1 MKHFRFLICLILCV
15 FSSFGLSAEI
25 LSVSSDIL
33 RVDVSDT
40 DGSFILYN
48 RKDVTHDWTP
58 LLWQDKFP
66 TSYIRIWLD
75 NSVVR
80 WDSAANR
87 VKHSANVT
95 DDTIVLLRSDEYA
108 DMQLSYTLR
117 CSDPSADTL
126 SGRDSL
132 LITASI
138 CPHSIVRRDR
148 MVHRRDTATDDT
160 HRAVVRICYDTYLGE
175 TTGRHF
181 TYMTQSIPQNVILT
195 DKIVID
201 LTNDAD
207 LTDDM
212 TSDKSENA
220 DIPNVTGQNVINDVT
235 NDVSADNSS
244 DMLSNGDVTAD
255 KHIKKKN
262 KNIPNITLKKKE
274 KKVSIWQRIFGR
286 QRPQCDF
293 EELIGTKII
302 DRECEFFRFAVPY
315 IMSSELPN
323 SAALHLYTSGAGLTV
338 PTRIFFANWKAANT
352 EEVYNVR
359 DDHSFGNYPFER
371 EDSAAFFEYVIP
383 NMRADETADITAG
396 VSLKP
401 NAVFAIG
408 EDVILPVQDE
418 TDDIIIDVTTDSE
431 MDRLLNSINSQL
443 NSRKD
448 VRQSGVDRTQ
458 NMLNEIKKSEKIY

>member
-1 MKHFRFLICLILCV
+1 MKHFRHLICVVIYSL
-15 FSSFGLSAEI
+15 LSYYMAAEM
-25 LSVSSDIL
+25 LSVSSDKL
-33 RVDVSDT
+33 RLDVSDT
-40 DGSFILYN
+40 DGGFILYN
-48 RKDVTHDWTP
+48 RHDVTHDWTP
-58 LLWQDKFP
+58 LLWQDKYP
-66 TSYIRIWLD
+66 TSYIRIWFD

-80 WDSAANR
+80 WDSDTNR

-95 DDTIVLLRSDEYA
+95 NDTIVLFRSDEYA

-117 CSDPSADTL
+117 CSDPSVDTVF
-126 SGRDSL
+126 GRDSL

-138 CPHSIVRRDR
+138 CPHGDVRSDR
-148 MVHRRDTATDDT
+148 MIHRCYSAADDT

-195 DKIVID
+195 EMTAV
-201 LTNDAD
+201 D

-212 TSDKSENA
+212 TSDASETS
-220 DIPNVTGQNVINDVT
+220 PNVAAPDVTDQNIINDIANDVT
-235 NDVSADNSS
+235 ADNSS

-255 KHIKKKN
+255 KPVKKKN

-274 KKVSIWQRIFGR
+274 RKVSIWQRIFGR

-293 EELIGTKII
+293 EELPGTKII

-323 SAALHLYTSGAGLTV
+323 SAALHLYISGTGLTV
-338 PTRIFFANWKAANT
+338 PTRVFFANWKAANT

-383 NMRADETADITAG
+383 NMRADETVDITAG

-401 NAVFAIG
+401 NAVFAIDEVG
-408 EDVILPVQDE
+408 ILPEISGQM
-418 TDDIIIDVTTDSE
+418 IIDDVTADSE
-431 MDRLLNSINSQL
+431 MDRLLNGINSQL

-458 NMLNEIKKSEKIY
+458 KMLNEIKKK